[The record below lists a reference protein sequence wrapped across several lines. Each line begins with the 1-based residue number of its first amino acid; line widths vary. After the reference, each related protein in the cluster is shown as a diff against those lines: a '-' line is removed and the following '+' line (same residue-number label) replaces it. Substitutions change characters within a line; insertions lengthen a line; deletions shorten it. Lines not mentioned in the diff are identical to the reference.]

1 MSEEKKFK
9 DGILR
14 VFLEVRYDLPFILDK
29 PGAAKEVLGKGI
41 KHNGGDLYSLVEM
54 VKGEYAE
61 KVHAVMIDTLEDG
74 EISETFFEGAELD
87 ALLDDDGRDLIRR
100 QAEENGG
107 DYA

>member
-1 MSEEKKFK
+1 MEQTTFLDCKETEIKPVTKEDVPTVTKKCSPVHHLETEE
-9 DGILR
+9 GLLR
-14 VFLEVRYDLPFILDK
+14 DFTYTDFYDLPFILDK

-41 KHNGGDLYSLVEM
+41 KHN
-54 VKGEYAE
+54 
-61 KVHAVMIDTLEDG
+61 
-74 EISETFFEGAELD
+74 EGAELD